1 MLDYSFTLLLAGGQ
15 WLFIIGILTFAFTVF
30 LRLWK
35 ILLAQ
40 LLLFLAFWTIKE
52 TFANPFFWLIVAIQM
67 ALSAWLLIRLWIEIE
82 WSFTRRLEKTLKLP
96 RNITK
101 NGNAGIRD
109 YRF

>member
-15 WLFIIGILTFAFTVF
+15 WLFLIGILTFAFTVI

-40 LLLFLAFWTIKE
+40 LILFLAFWTFKE
-52 TFANPFFWLIVAIQM
+52 TFANPVFLLIVAMQM
-67 ALSAWLLIRLWIEIE
+67 ALAVWLLIRLRIEIE
-82 WSFTRRLEKTLKLP
+82 GSFARRLEKTLKLP